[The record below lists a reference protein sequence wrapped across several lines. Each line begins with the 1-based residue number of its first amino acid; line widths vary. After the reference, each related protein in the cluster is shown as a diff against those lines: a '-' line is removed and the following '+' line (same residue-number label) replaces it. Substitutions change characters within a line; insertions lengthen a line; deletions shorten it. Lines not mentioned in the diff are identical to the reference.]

1 MTPEQL
7 EIRHEQNRERHEQNR
22 EHHCRG
28 HAALTIE
35 QLELQHN
42 PLNLTQDELNEF
54 NDMLGRP
61 CSKNPSIFEL
71 NAGVNAAH
79 ELQAS
84 RGHRTK
90 FTARATP
97 RKFYVKTTNDISQS
111 NCKLA
116 DDKETIVA
124 TTIIKTGEEI
134 QCYYDASDNNKSA
147 GDKRKQSEDYDDNL
161 RDNNDSSNDDD
172 NSSDNNDNYDNNS
185 SDNNDPSDL
194 GKKSTGDK
202 RQG

>member
-7 EIRHEQNRERHEQNR
+7 EIRHEQNREWHEQNR
-22 EHHCRG
+22 EHHCCG

-124 TTIIKTGEEI
+124 TTIIKTGDEI

-172 NSSDNNDNYDNNS
+172 DSSDNNDNYDNNS

>member
-7 EIRHEQNRERHEQNR
+7 EIRHEQNPERHEQNQ

-54 NDMLGRP
+54 NDMIGRP

-71 NAGVNAAH
+71 NAGVN
-79 ELQAS
+79 
-84 RGHRTK
+84 
-90 FTARATP
+90 
-97 RKFYVKTTNDISQS
+97 
-111 NCKLA
+111 
-116 DDKETIVA
+116 VA
-124 TTIIKTGEEI
+124 TTIIKTSEEI

-147 GDKRKQSEDYDDNL
+147 GDKRKQSCRY
-161 RDNNDSSNDDD
+161 RS
-172 NSSDNNDNYDNNS
+172 
-185 SDNNDPSDL
+185 
-194 GKKSTGDK
+194 
-202 RQG
+202 R